1 MSTTSGPGY
10 PPGSDSGGTPAPSP
24 LLVSDPPRIG
34 DFWLDA
40 RLLATPAG
48 VAFIG
53 HDDADTPVL
62 LVLLSEGAAA
72 DAAARS
78 RLSGEV
84 NHLHAETV
92 VARGGQGQDE
102 GRLGHLFRD
111 EEDDPTV
118 AGQAPLA
125 PWVALINDG
134 TPGASAEALRIL
146 RAVDLTMTGQLG
158 DPSGPDYR
166 LHWIDRDRPGTSRTW
181 PLPWPGR
188 QDRAG
193 WSTVG
198 ISWLIIVTIAAL
210 GLLIAVLLFQNIPP
224 SPPPPPVPTS
234 ASGSGGSGSP
244 SSGSPSSG
252 SPSSGS
258 PSSGSPS
265 SGSPS
270 PSGSSGSPSSGSPNQ
285 NTPSAPPTMNSPG
298 GSGSPGSAS
307 PTPTRNKKL

>member
-1 MSTTSGPGY
+1 MSTTSGPGD
-10 PPGSDSGGTPAPSP
+10 PPGSGSGATPAPSP
-24 LLVSDPPRIG
+24 LLVTDPPKVG
-34 DFWLDA
+34 AFWLDA

-53 HDDADTPVL
+53 HDDADTPVVL
-62 LVLLSEGAAA
+62 ILLSEGAAA

-78 RLSGEV
+78 RLAGEV

-102 GRLGHLFRD
+102 GRLGHLFRS
-111 EEDDPTV
+111 EDDDPQV
-118 AGQAPLA
+118 AGLAPLA

-146 RAVDLTMTGQLG
+146 QAVDLTMTGQLG

-198 ISWLIIVTIAAL
+198 ISWLIIITIAAL

-234 ASGSGGSGSP
+234 ASGSGGGSGSPQSGSP

-265 SGSPS
+265 GP
-270 PSGSSGSPSSGSPNQ
+270 SGSPSSGSPDQ
-285 NTPSAPPTMNSPG
+285 NTPTTPPTMNSPG
-298 GSGSPGSAS
+298 GSGSSGSAT